1 MTTVESIGDLVSVIA
16 ARLRSDNRILWFRG
30 HRCAN
35 WKVHPLAMRG
45 YTPGDERNLANR
57 FRSRAGTR
65 YDRFPGYDHLAAWLS
80 IMQHYGLP
88 TRLLDWTRSP
98 LIALYFALED
108 YIYKEMDDVQDAC
121 IWILEP
127 HIMNEHEGFGDITPS
142 LDAHMCR
149 DMLRPAFY
157 HQGEENDKVLATM
170 AAESDVRMFVQQG
183 CFTIHSYRGPL
194 DERQGHEAYLSSL
207 IIPAEKVRDIAFEID
222 ACGFRKGDI
231 FPDLEHLAVELK
243 TIHGPRL

>member
-1 MTTVESIGDLVSVIA
+1 MTTVESIGDLVSTIA

-35 WKVHPLAMRG
+35 WNVHPAAMRG
-45 YTPGDERNLANR
+45 YTPDDERNLTNR

-65 YDRFPGYDHLAAWLS
+65 YNRFPGYDHLAAWLS

-98 LIALYFALED
+98 LIALYFALEE
-108 YIYKEMDDVQDAC
+108 YIYEKREVQDAC

-127 HIMNEHEGFGDITPS
+127 HIMNEHEGFGEITPS

-183 CFTIHSYRGPL
+183 CFTIHSHRGAL
-194 DERQGHEAYLSSL
+194 NERQGHEAYLSSL
-207 IIPAEKVRDIAFEID
+207 IVPAEKVRDMAFEID

-243 TIHGPRL
+243 TIYGPRL